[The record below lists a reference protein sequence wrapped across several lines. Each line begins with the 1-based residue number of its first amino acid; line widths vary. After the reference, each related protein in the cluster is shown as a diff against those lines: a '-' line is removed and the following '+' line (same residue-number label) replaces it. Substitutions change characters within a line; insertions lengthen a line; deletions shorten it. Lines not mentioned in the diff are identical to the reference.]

1 MRYIKPF
8 PKNLGEILFN
18 YDKVI
23 IPEINNGQLV
33 KVIRDKFMIPA
44 IAYNKIKGTPI
55 TSTELIEVIL
65 KELAD

>member
-1 MRYIKPF
+1 
-8 PKNLGEILFN
+8 
-18 YDKVI
+18 
-23 IPEINNGQLV
+23 
-33 KVIRDKFMIPA
+33 VIRDKFMIPA

>member
-1 MRYIKPF
+1 M
-8 PKNLGEILFN
+8 GEILFN